1 MRVESHGSFSVPG
14 ARLAVNGKDLQQN
27 VQDPL
32 FQVSHLDSDDINVMN
47 RRNSV

>member
-1 MRVESHGSFSVPG
+1 MRVESQGSFSVPG
-14 ARLAVNGKDLQQN
+14 AGLAVNGKYLQQN

-32 FQVSHLDSDDINVMN
+32 FPVSHLDSDDINVMH